1 MAMKGV
7 PQSAAFAYET
17 AQRALDQQSR
27 LIDSIDA
34 KAGILLAADGIL
46 AGLIFGRETFI
57 SRAPVAVASV
67 AGGGI
72 LLSLACAL
80 RALATRNYS
89 LAPEPSDLA
98 GLSAAP
104 AEWIQ
109 WRLMG
114 NMLDAVDEGRR
125 RLRQKARWLTAGQG
139 LLLVMLAPVGG
150 YFLYAV
156 FRGTG

>member
-7 PQSAAFAYET
+7 PQSAAFAFET

-27 LIDSIDA
+27 RIDSIDA

-57 SRAPVAVASV
+57 SRAPVAIASV
-67 AGGGI
+67 TGGGI

-80 RALATRNYS
+80 RALATRDYS

-98 GLSAAP
+98 GSP
-104 AEWIQ
+104 Q
-109 WRLMG
+109 HPPTG
-114 NMLDAVDEGRR
+114 S
-125 RLRQKARWLTAGQG
+125 
-139 LLLVMLAPVGG
+139 GG
-150 YFLYAV
+150 V
-156 FRGTG
+156 

>member
-1 MAMKGV
+1 MVMRGV

-17 AQRALDQQSR
+17 AQHALDQQSR
-27 LIDSIDA
+27 RIDSIDA

-46 AGLIFGRETFI
+46 AGLIFGRETFV

-80 RALATRNYS
+80 RALATRDYS
-89 LAPEPSDLA
+89 LAPEPRSLA
-98 GLSAAP
+98 RLSAAP
-104 AEWIQ
+104 PDWIR

-114 NMLDAVDEGRR
+114 NMLDAVDESRR
-125 RLRQKARWLTAGQG
+125 RLRQKARWLTVGQG

-150 YFLYAV
+150 YFLYAL